1 MTRDELIL
9 RLQLLKPILQ
19 KPRAYQPAETV
30 EIYSVYNALT
40 GEKKAPN
47 GCGAC
52 LNTVLGRL
60 RKEIREIENGQSL

>member
-1 MTRDELIL
+1 M
-9 RLQLLKPILQ
+9 LLKPIIE
-19 KPRAYQPAETV
+19 KPKAYQPAERV

-52 LNTVLGRL
+52 LNAVLTRL
-60 RKEIREIENGQSL
+60 KKELRTIENG

>member
-1 MTRDELIL
+1 MTRDEITL
-9 RLQLLKPILQ
+9 RLLLLKPILE

-30 EIYSVYNALT
+30 EIYAVYNALT

-52 LNTVLGRL
+52 LNTVLTRL
-60 RKEIREIENGQSL
+60 KKEIRTIENGQSL